1 MPRFVRSQLC
11 WSQQTQRYQLILDG
25 GASTQE
31 PTLNLLESIASF
43 SFRSRD
49 GNTCTFRKQTVQRGS
64 VYWYAYRRLHGHLV
78 KRYVGKTTDLSLAR
92 LEEVARNLLD
102 ALSSSEA
109 SSLLSPQSEPAQHSF
124 PDSPLL
130 FSKIHPPRL
139 PALLVE
145 RKSLLMRLE
154 SSLLPP
160 VTLLQAPA
168 GFGKTTLITHWI
180 EKLRS
185 HEHFPHVAWLSLD
198 AGENHPI
205 RFWCSLMRACQSEGI
220 TVGQAAL
227 TQLSQA
233 EEPPFQVPPLET
245 IVASFLHEASH
256 DLSDTLL
263 ILDGYHTI
271 TLPCLHESMTFFL
284 DHLPPCLRVVLLSR
298 SQPPLPLL
306 RWHAQGTLFSLS
318 ATDLRF
324 SLEETATFLREAGVP
339 PLSEATLSQLD
350 AHLAGWATGLRLFA
364 YTQQGKRSASEV
376 APILLSLQGACGEEA
391 MGRNLDEV
399 PQQILD
405 YFVTE
410 ILQAQ
415 PEALQKFLLQ
425 TSVLTHFNASLCQAA
440 INEASGD
447 ELLEAAYKAGL
458 FLERVETG
466 TIHLQQTARVWYR
479 YHGLFAEAM
488 RREAE
493 VRLGEATLRACS
505 LRASSWYEQQQMLSE
520 AIEAALYA
528 QDFER
533 VARLVEQSDGQGHIS
548 NAHTLFRWLSPI
560 PEVIL
565 HAYPMLCWLFALSL
579 HLQEPDPTSGT
590 NEHIEALLCMAREG
604 WQKRG
609 MTTFLGLIAAF
620 SALCSWREGRFSEAA
635 HHAREALAG
644 LKDDS
649 TQCRLRMFR
658 GICLFIV
665 GTAQMSAGS
674 WAEAQSSFL
683 QACERS
689 RLDGG
694 RPLTRSLLLM
704 LGICSEALFELHQAH
719 EYYQQAISDACLP
732 QDRQLIAAARLGFS
746 RMALEWN
753 DLPSAERQ
761 AQEAITVAGEEAP
774 DVFHQA
780 DFQLARLLLAQGEF
794 SSAAQR
800 LAALQVRLQLAST
813 DEAAQ
818 LLAEVYLLLA
828 HCYLQAGNLQSTQ
841 RILQLPELQER
852 MDTRIFQ
859 SRLLLAQNQPEIAR
873 QQLEHLL
880 QEVKAPREHLTI
892 LLLLALACAASSDQK
907 QALHSLHQALSQA
920 RYQNLMRPF
929 LSEGEPLAHL
939 LRQLLPTLHEPALHS
954 YALSILQRFQFPDG
968 EAEASRA
975 SGEGIIAESLSRQ
988 EQRVL
993 GLLVAGHSNQEIAA
1007 VLVVSINTVKDHVK
1021 HLYRKLGVNTRSQ
1034 ARLVARR
1041 LHLL

>member
-11 WSQQTQRYQLILDG
+11 WSQQTQRYELILDG
-25 GASTQE
+25 VAGTQE

-49 GNTCTFRKQTVQRGS
+49 GNKCTFRKQTVQRGS

-92 LEEVARNLLD
+92 LEEVTRNLLD

-109 SSLLSPQSEPAQHSF
+109 SSLLPPQSEPAQHSLQ
-124 PDSPLL
+124 DSLLL
-130 FSKIHPPRL
+130 FSKIQPPRL

-154 SSLLPP
+154 SSLLHP

-168 GFGKTTLITHWI
+168 GFGKTTIITHWI

-185 HEHFPHVAWLSLD
+185 HEHVPRVAWLSLD
-198 AGENHPI
+198 AAQNNSF
-205 RFWCSLMRACQSEGI
+205 RFWCSLIRACQSEGI

-256 DLSDTLL
+256 DLPDTLL

-271 TLPCLHESMTFFL
+271 TLPCLHENMTFFL

-306 RWHAQGTLFSLS
+306 RWRAQGTLFSLS

-339 PLSEATLSQLD
+339 PLSEATLRQLD
-350 AHLAGWATGLRLFA
+350 VHLLGWATGLRLFA

-376 APILLSLQGACGEEA
+376 APILLSLQGVYGDDA
-391 MGRNLDEV
+391 MGSNLDEA

-415 PEALQKFLLQ
+415 PEALQRFLLQ
-425 TSVLTHFNASLCQAA
+425 TSVLTYLNPSLCQVA
-440 INEASGD
+440 INKASGD

-466 TIHLQQTARVWYR
+466 TAHLQQTSRVWYR

-505 LRASSWYEQQQMLSE
+505 LRASSWYEQQQMMLE
-520 AIEAALYA
+520 AIEAALHA

-533 VARLVEQSDGQGHIS
+533 VARLVEQIDVQGQISD
-548 NAHTLFRWLSPI
+548 AHTLHRWLSPI
-560 PEVIL
+560 PEVVL
-565 HAYPMLCWLFALSL
+565 RAYPMLCWLSALSL
-579 HLQEPDPTSGT
+579 HLRESDPSSCTS
-590 NEHIEALLCMAREG
+590 EHIEALLHMAGEV
-604 WQKRG
+604 WQNRG
-609 MTTFLGLIAAF
+609 MTTFLGLIDAF
-620 SALCSWREGRFSEAA
+620 SALCSWRKGRFSEAV
-635 HHAREALAG
+635 HHAKEALAR
-644 LKDDS
+644 LKDDGAHR
-649 TQCRLRMFR
+649 RLRMFR
-658 GICLFIV
+658 GICLFLV
-665 GTAQMSAGS
+665 GTAQMSAGC
-674 WAEAQSSFL
+674 WAEARSDFL
-683 QACERS
+683 QACEHS

-704 LGICSEALFELHQAH
+704 LGVCSEALFELHQAH

-732 QDRQLIAAARLGFS
+732 QDRQLIAAARLGLS

-753 DLPSAERQ
+753 DLSSAEKQ
-761 AQEAITVAGEEAP
+761 AHEAITVAGEEAS
-774 DVFHQA
+774 DFFHQA
-780 DFQLARLLLAQGEF
+780 DFQLARLLLARGEF
-794 SSAAQR
+794 PSAAQR
-800 LAALQVRLQLAST
+800 LAALQVRLQLAPT
-813 DEAAQ
+813 YEAAQ

-828 HCYLQAGNLQSTQ
+828 HCQLQAGNLQSAQ
-841 RILQLPELQER
+841 LFLQMPELQER
-852 MDTRIFQ
+852 MTTRIFQ
-859 SRLLLAQNQPEIAR
+859 ARLLLAQNQPGIAR

-880 QEVKAPREHLTI
+880 REVKAPREHLTI
-892 LLLLALACAASSDQK
+892 QLLLALACAADADQK
-907 QALHSLHQALSQA
+907 QALHSLRQALSQA
-920 RYQNLMRPF
+920 RNQNLIRPF
-929 LSEGEPLAHL
+929 LSEGEPLAHV
-939 LRQLLPTLHEPALHS
+939 LRQLLPTLREPALHS
-954 YALSILQRFQFPDG
+954 YALSILQMFQFPDG
-968 EAEASRA
+968 ETEASRV
-975 SGEGIIAESLSRQ
+975 SGEGIIAEPLSRQ

-993 GLLVAGHSNQEIAA
+993 GLLVAGHSNQEIAEA
-1007 VLVVSINTVKDHVK
+1007 LVVSINTVKDHVK
-1021 HLYRKLGVNTRSQ
+1021 HLYRKLGVNTRLQ

-1041 LHLL
+1041 LQLL